1 MDSRSD
7 TLDAGTGR
15 LDERARRLG
24 AAVLATQVS
33 RHEAACQVLAEAAES
48 GVVAAMCARHHRGL
62 SSAWDIDEITSAVTT
77 MLVAYALG
85 SPGRDGHLDVTRF
98 ADGSTS
104 ASGWVGKVI
113 GSMRATRIL
122 REMRTEPTVPADSE
136 ALEQVPAAGVEDQV
150 LAPQVADIEAHTKG
164 LPATSATIGLI
175 HASAL
180 HDLLGLPPLRAW
192 ALTSDRRARV
202 LEALAADP
210 GLASRVLSGPEAA
223 AGGAVSTLV
232 GSLWGG
238 WARDDVAAM
247 LAASA
252 EGRDIPHLLCQA
264 ALRPLP
270 RPTARSG
277 QLDRIRARARDAVP
291 ADARPAVAT
300 ALEAFLDAEV
310 QLYTDF
316 DRIRRPVSAQER
328 SRRQASADALPA
340 LLEEAARSL
349 GVDRLD
355 VHSGL
360 IDLLLEPLPV
370 VDSRFFTPT
379 AWRFSR

>member
-1 MDSRSD
+1 MDSRCD

-33 RHEAACQVLAEAAES
+33 RHEAAWQVLAEAAES
-48 GVVAAMCARHHRGL
+48 GVVAAMSARHHRGL

-192 ALTSDRRARV
+192 RSEERRVGKECGGRRA
-202 LEALAADP
+202 AY
-210 GLASRVLSGPEAA
+210 
-223 AGGAVSTLV
+223 
-232 GSLWGG
+232 
-238 WARDDVAAM
+238 RDQGKTG
-247 LAASA
+247 
-252 EGRDIPHLLCQA
+252 E
-264 ALRPLP
+264 
-270 RPTARSG
+270 
-277 QLDRIRARARDAVP
+277 
-291 ADARPAVAT
+291 
-300 ALEAFLDAEV
+300 
-310 QLYTDF
+310 
-316 DRIRRPVSAQER
+316 
-328 SRRQASADALPA
+328 
-340 LLEEAARSL
+340 
-349 GVDRLD
+349 
-355 VHSGL
+355 
-360 IDLLLEPLPV
+360 
-370 VDSRFFTPT
+370 
-379 AWRFSR
+379 

>member
-33 RHEAACQVLAEAAES
+33 RHEAACQVLAEAVES

-180 HDLLGLPPLRAW
+180 HELLGLPPLHAW
-192 ALTSDRRARV
+192 ELTPAQRRKLLAAVDVDPQLPARV
-202 LEALAADP
+202 L
-210 GLASRVLSGPEAA
+210 
-223 AGGAVSTLV
+223 AGGASDADRPVP
-232 GSLWGG
+232 GWIEALWGR
-238 WARDDVAAM
+238 WSRDDIDAMAA
-247 LAASA
+247 LSSPV
-252 EGRDIPHLLCQA
+252 RDIPHLLCQA

-277 QLDRIRARARDAVP
+277 TLDRIQAQIRHFVP
-291 ADARPAVAT
+291 DHAAPAVTA
-300 ALEAFLDAEV
+300 ALEAFIDAEV
-310 QLYTDF
+310 ETYTDF
-316 DRIRRPVSAQER
+316 DRIRRPLTAEQR
-328 SRRQASADALPA
+328 SRRASSTAALPD
-340 LLEEAARSL
+340 LCGQAARQL

-355 VHSGL
+355 VLSGL
-360 IDLLLEPLPV
+360 VSLFLDPLPV
-370 VDSRFFTPT
+370 VDARYFTPT
-379 AWRFSR
+379 PWRFPT